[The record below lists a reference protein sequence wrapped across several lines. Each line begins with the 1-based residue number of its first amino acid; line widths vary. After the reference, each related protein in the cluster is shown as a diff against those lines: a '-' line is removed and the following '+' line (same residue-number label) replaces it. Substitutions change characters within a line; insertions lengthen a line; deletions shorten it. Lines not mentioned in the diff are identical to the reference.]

1 MTLRDSWLPL
11 RGSWPRS
18 GLRERTLP
26 QFEVSDN
33 GKVFSP
39 HRLQAKPPLAE
50 GAKEFYFVVI
60 STTSPIDAARV
71 TLRGAAAVWV

>member
-1 MTLRDSWLPL
+1 MRDSWLPL

-39 HRLQAKPPLAE
+39 PTACGRSPLAE
-50 GAKEFYFVVI
+50 GAKEFYCVVI